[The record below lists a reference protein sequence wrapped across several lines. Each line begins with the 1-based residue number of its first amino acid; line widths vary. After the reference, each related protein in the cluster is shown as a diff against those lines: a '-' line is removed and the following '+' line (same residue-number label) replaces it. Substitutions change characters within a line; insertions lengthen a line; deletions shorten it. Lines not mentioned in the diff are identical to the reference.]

1 MKIKLSG
8 MKLYYPGGASVL
20 LRYGSEVR
28 AHQEE
33 RRETDHTVDAHP
45 RSALHGSQIDDDVP
59 CQSSCADGVDDQR
72 VDD

>member
-20 LRYGSEVR
+20 LRYRSEVR

-33 RRETDHTVDAHP
+33 RCETDHTVDAHTPGQHCTAP
-45 RSALHGSQIDDDVP
+45 RSTATYLVSPPVLM
-59 CQSSCADGVDDQR
+59 A
-72 VDD
+72 